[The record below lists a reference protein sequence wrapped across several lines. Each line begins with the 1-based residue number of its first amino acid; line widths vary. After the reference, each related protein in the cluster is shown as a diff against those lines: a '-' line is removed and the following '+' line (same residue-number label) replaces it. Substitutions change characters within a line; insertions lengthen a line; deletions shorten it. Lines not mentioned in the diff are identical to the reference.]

1 MKSLKKFFLIFCI
14 AAVGIGGCNT
24 DSSKSHTNESGTT
37 GADSAEGLKKE
48 VLFDPDTTDT
58 IAPPDYVVNAADT
71 ASASLIRKVLPGILE
86 KQLVGVDPKDR
97 RFVYYQTDLNGD
109 GKDELFVGF
118 TGMNWCGSGG
128 CTALLLSADGKLITY
143 FTVVNFPIRIMNEK
157 TNGWNDLVAYSGG
170 ANRVLKC
177 NKNKYPSNPSVAP
190 KYQAKLGD
198 EPKAL
203 GFAEKPYPW
212 FTF

>member
-1 MKSLKKFFLIFCI
+1 MKSLKLFSLVLCI
-14 AAVGIGGCNT
+14 IAGINGCNPDT
-24 DSSKSHTNESGTT
+24 SKSQATESGTT
-37 GADSAEGLKKE
+37 GADLSEGLKTD

-58 IAPPDYVVNAADT
+58 IAPPDYAANAADT
-71 ASASLIRKVLPGILE
+71 ATASFIRKVLPGILE

-97 RFVYYQTDLNGD
+97 RFVYDQTDLNAD

-143 FTVVNFPIRIMNEK
+143 FTVVNFPFRIMNEK
-157 TNGWNDLVAYSGG
+157 TNGWNDLVVYSGG
-170 ANRVLKC
+170 ANRVLKWD
-177 NKNKYPSNPSVAP
+177 KSKYPSNPSVAP
-190 KYQAKLGD
+190 KYRVILSD